1 MSEDLRRAR
10 LAAMAVLF
18 CNGVLYSTWGVYIPT
33 IKQKFALSDGL
44 LAIAMVAVAA
54 GGIAT
59 LARGGDWI
67 SKNGSGRASVQSGML
82 MAVSAAVIPLI
93 PSDAVLLPFLFIYGI
108 ATAANDVAANSQG
121 AYIEARSRRSIIG
134 SLHGSFSAG
143 GLVGATFASVW
154 AGTMCLPLLSFA
166 VVSAASCATMLAA
179 TRFLTNEP
187 SRDGHSPSTPDIG
200 GAVAQPFDQRHVKMR
215 LYAFGALALSSKA
228 PFMTGLRST

>member
-59 LARGGDWI
+59 LARAGNWI

-93 PSDAVLLPFLFIYGI
+93 PSYAVLLPFLFIYGI

-121 AYIEARSRRSIIG
+121 AYIEPGRGDRSSAPCMGVSVLVASSGLRLRASGLEPCACRYSTSRSSRRPRAQRCWRRRG
-134 SLHGSFSAG
+134 S
-143 GLVGATFASVW
+143 
-154 AGTMCLPLLSFA
+154 
-166 VVSAASCATMLAA
+166 
-179 TRFLTNEP
+179 
-187 SRDGHSPSTPDIG
+187 
-200 GAVAQPFDQRHVKMR
+200 
-215 LYAFGALALSSKA
+215 
-228 PFMTGLRST
+228 